1 LIYVLWAPS
10 QISVFLLL
18 QLKQKISSAT
28 SAIKSVF
35 GQEENKQQDAVS
47 EEMLNLG
54 LFVFVVI
61 F

>member
-1 LIYVLWAPS
+1 MFYWVPS
-10 QISVFLLL
+10 QISVFPLL

-54 LFVFVVI
+54 LFVFAVI